1 MDIHEITEVLA
12 CYFPEASLDKT
23 IATQGDSNTALV
35 DLMEDNSIVKPNDE
49 FEQNDTSSY
58 LKEVLSHL
66 SKRDREIIELRFGLG
81 HEEPLTLH
89 LIGERVS
96 MSRERVRQIIS
107 NSLKKIKPELL
118 VNNVVQQD
126 YLS

>member
-1 MDIHEITEVLA
+1 
-12 CYFPEASLDKT
+12 
-23 IATQGDSNTALV
+23 
-35 DLMEDNSIVKPNDE
+35 MEDNSIVKPNDE